1 METRRGYMLLAQWGL
16 LILPLG
22 VALTLF
28 FPIAI
33 HTGPHS
39 FAFRNYFSE
48 LLVGAGVTMVIFS
61 ALTTLVALAWMLTR
75 RPGWRYAA
83 ASVALVCG
91 GVGFFVAVFG
101 IYHVSE
107 YTLSGIHI
115 SLSYMLMC
123 ELLALLMVAAISAFL
138 SQKPLATLPHP

>member
-1 METRRGYMLLAQWGL
+1 MEARRGYLLLVQWGL

-22 VALTLF
+22 IALTLF
-28 FPIAI
+28 FPIATNAG
-33 HTGPHS
+33 HHS

-83 ASVALVCG
+83 ASVALLCAG
-91 GVGFFVAVFG
+91 AGFFVAVFG
-101 IYHVSE
+101 VYHVSE
-107 YTLSGIHI
+107 YTLSGINMSI
-115 SLSYMLMC
+115 SYMLMC